1 MILTHE
7 DSEIAD
13 NLGTWET
20 CGAFRRVRV
29 SIADAEVMQSRELLK
44 ARQPDEDFI
53 PYGRSVTK
61 AVMARIEM
69 VDGQQSALSSKWI
82 Y

>member
-1 MILTHE
+1 MNLTHE

-20 CGAFRRVRV
+20 CGAFRRVRIA
-29 SIADAEVMQSRELLK
+29 IADLEVMVSREVLK
-44 ARQPDEDFI
+44 ARDPDEDF
-53 PYGRSVTK
+53 PQYGRSVAK

-69 VDGQQSALSSKWI
+69 VDGQPAALSAKWI

>member
-7 DSEIAD
+7 DSEICD

-29 SIADAEVMQSRELLK
+29 AIADSEVMVSREALK
-44 ARQPDEDFI
+44 ARDPDEDFAQ
-53 PYGRSVTK
+53 YGRSVAK

-69 VDGQQSALSSKWI
+69 VDGQPAALQSKWI

>member
-7 DSEIAD
+7 DSEICD

-29 SIADAEVMQSRELLK
+29 AIADSEVMVSREALK
-44 ARQPDEDFI
+44 AHNLDEDF
-53 PYGRSVTK
+53 PQYGRSVAK

-69 VDGQQSALSSKWI
+69 VDGQPAALSSKWI